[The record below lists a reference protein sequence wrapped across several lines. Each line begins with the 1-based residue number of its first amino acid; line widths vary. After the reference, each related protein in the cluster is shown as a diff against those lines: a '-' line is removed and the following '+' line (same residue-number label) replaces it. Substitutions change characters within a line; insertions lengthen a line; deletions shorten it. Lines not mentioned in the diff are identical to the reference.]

1 MDFWTFFLAWATCL
15 ASIASAAPLTSPKA
29 SGSEIN
35 TWTAIRNSTTHFNL
49 DILRDLAYTKST
61 EGDSSPSTVSDATEP
76 TQDIAPRGAAIEGIT
91 GLFKNDSIPAT
102 GDSGTEPHWKYSLQ
116 ILFREYNG
124 YFSWYMY
131 QGPFGVPVNPCGDQR
146 FRIIV
151 NNFRETRKG
160 LSLMEPPM
168 VGDGTKWY
176 VNSIEGWSDR
186 GQCRYE
192 AAANDPGHL
201 VCGDFF
207 DYPVSKDAGYDS
219 KPIRCARGKWADG
232 TYHRAWVV
240 EF

>member
-102 GDSGTEPHWKYSLQ
+102 GDSGTEPH
-116 ILFREYNG
+116 
-124 YFSWYMY
+124 
-131 QGPFGVPVNPCGDQR
+131 
-146 FRIIV
+146 
-151 NNFRETRKG
+151 
-160 LSLMEPPM
+160 
-168 VGDGTKWY
+168 
-176 VNSIEGWSDR
+176 
-186 GQCRYE
+186 
-192 AAANDPGHL
+192 
-201 VCGDFF
+201 
-207 DYPVSKDAGYDS
+207 
-219 KPIRCARGKWADG
+219 
-232 TYHRAWVV
+232 
-240 EF
+240 